1 MKVITKEELLKLSKP
16 ERCRILVDIVN
27 GKVIYK
33 ESEENE
39 RDNKRNEEEIV
50 Q

>member
-1 MKVITKEELLKLSKP
+1 MKVITKEELLKLSEP
-16 ERCRILVDIVN
+16 ERCRVLVDIVN

-33 ESEENE
+33 ESGENE
-39 RDNKRNEEEIV
+39 RDNKRNEEKSL

>member
-1 MKVITKEELLKLSKP
+1 MDVITKEELLKLSKP

-39 RDNKRNEEEIV
+39 RDNKRNEEKIV